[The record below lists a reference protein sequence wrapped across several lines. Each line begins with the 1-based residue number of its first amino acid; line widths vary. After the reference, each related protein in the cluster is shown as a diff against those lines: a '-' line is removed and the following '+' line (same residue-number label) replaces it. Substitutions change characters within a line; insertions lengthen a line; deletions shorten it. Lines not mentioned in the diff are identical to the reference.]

1 MQYLYDFDTI
11 LYDVVEN
18 SVIMDSEAE
27 CGVLL
32 TTQPL
37 DRTLAGSFRL
47 GLEMPFNGI
56 HNGNSIVALHSL
68 KLATCLGLKYYSKPL
83 VSG

>member
-1 MQYLYDFDTI
+1 MQYLYDVDTI

-47 GLEMPFNGI
+47 GLEMPFN
-56 HNGNSIVALHSL
+56 
-68 KLATCLGLKYYSKPL
+68 
-83 VSG
+83 